1 VAADVEVSIND
12 EEKIGH
18 RPHRTPVAVRA
29 LLGENNYRRKR
40 NPLRNDEK
48 PCLGQVDAAPA
59 RARRAIRLRND
70 EDLFVRGQRS
80 LLACP

>member
-59 RARRAIRLRND
+59 RARRAIGHRYVRLTWSALQLL
-70 EDLFVRGQRS
+70 LFS
-80 LLACP
+80 A